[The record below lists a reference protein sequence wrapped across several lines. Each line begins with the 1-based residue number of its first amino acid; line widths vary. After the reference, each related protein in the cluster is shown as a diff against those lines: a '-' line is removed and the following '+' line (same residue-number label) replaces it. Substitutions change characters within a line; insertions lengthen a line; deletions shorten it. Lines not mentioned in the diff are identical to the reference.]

1 MKCIRCNTD
10 LENDAIFCS
19 NCGADLRS
27 ESKST
32 EKIIRLGRS
41 GDNDIV
47 IKNPN
52 VSSHHAQLRISG
64 DKVLIEDLNSSNG
77 IFVNNRKVLISV
89 ITSNDIIQL
98 SKNYVLKWN
107 DIQPLISTE
116 TRKVPTSSKV
126 ITKESIQ
133 DKITIK
139 IGRTNENDIVLNNI
153 KVSRQHA
160 RLNKVENDWYIEDLG
175 SSNGTFVNGIK
186 IKNQIVNERDLIT
199 IGGIPLNL
207 QSLFQAERSIEG
219 NVRLSADKLTF
230 SVNGKTIIDD
240 ISLNIL
246 PGEFVGLIGPSG
258 AGKTTLMLMMNGVVK
273 PSSGN
278 VYINSQSLFNNFESF
293 KGQIGYVPQD
303 DIIHRELK
311 VHESLEY
318 TARLRFNSKYSDTEI
333 TSQVDNVIETLD
345 LGDAKNTLIGT
356 PEKKGISGGQRK
368 RVNLG
373 QELLTEPSILFL
385 DEPTSGLDPKTDMDV
400 MNLLRDISLKGRIVV
415 LTTHN
420 ITEENFDILT
430 SLVVLTKGGK
440 LAYFG
445 PSNVAVNYFGVKK
458 PYQIF
463 DTLNSKAADYWKN
476 KYRESIY

>member
-52 VSSHHAQLRISG
+52 VSSHHAQIRISG

-139 IGRTNENDIVLNNI
+139 I
-153 KVSRQHA
+153 A
-160 RLNKVENDWYIEDLG
+160 R
-175 SSNGTFVNGIK
+175 SS
-186 IKNQIVNERDLIT
+186 
-199 IGGIPLNL
+199 
-207 QSLFQAERSIEG
+207 
-219 NVRLSADKLTF
+219 
-230 SVNGKTIIDD
+230 
-240 ISLNIL
+240 
-246 PGEFVGLIGPSG
+246 
-258 AGKTTLMLMMNGVVK
+258 
-273 PSSGN
+273 
-278 VYINSQSLFNNFESF
+278 
-293 KGQIGYVPQD
+293 
-303 DIIHRELK
+303 
-311 VHESLEY
+311 
-318 TARLRFNSKYSDTEI
+318 
-333 TSQVDNVIETLD
+333 
-345 LGDAKNTLIGT
+345 
-356 PEKKGISGGQRK
+356 
-368 RVNLG
+368 
-373 QELLTEPSILFL
+373 
-385 DEPTSGLDPKTDMDV
+385 DPKLST
-400 MNLLRDISLKGRIVV
+400 
-415 LTTHN
+415 
-420 ITEENFDILT
+420 
-430 SLVVLTKGGK
+430 
-440 LAYFG
+440 
-445 PSNVAVNYFGVKK
+445 
-458 PYQIF
+458 
-463 DTLNSKAADYWKN
+463 
-476 KYRESIY
+476 